1 MTRRLGTMA
10 ALCAFGAALG
20 GCAIVGKDYERPAL
34 VLPETHA
41 VELASGDARSAAN
54 TAWFELYDDPELRP
68 LIEEALDDNLDLQ
81 QAFARIEEVRARLL
95 VARSGFFPRV
105 DGSLST
111 GAQPQANSNDA
122 VFTLGLVLGW
132 EIDLFGRI
140 RRQNEAAR
148 AQLLATEASRAA
160 IVTTVVQQVAA
171 TFLTIREIQAEEAI
185 LARNIALQERA
196 LDLVELLHRQGV
208 VSDSEVQQATAQLAG
223 TRSLLPQVVQAR
235 LVSENL
241 LTVLL
246 GRYPSEIGL
255 SPFDAER
262 QARGIGAY
270 DLPLGV
276 PSALLARRPDV
287 IAAEQ
292 QLAAA
297 TAIEGVAI
305 ANRFPFPTIG
315 LGSLLG
321 RTSTELGSLFDD
333 GASSSLNSWGPEV
346 RLPILNFGRDL
357 GNVRAARAQVD
368 QALIGYRRAVQGA
381 LFDVNAAVY
390 AYRAGEAQI
399 EPLADQLAAA
409 ERTLFLQN
417 LRFRGGVV
425 NYLSVLDAQRLVLS
439 SELALARARLQ
450 RDLAFVDLYRALGG
464 GWSPEDTPDIAV
476 AAGTGEPR

>member
-1 MTRRLGTMA
+1 MIRRGQRITALG
-10 ALCAFGAALG
+10 ALAAALG
-20 GCAIVGKDYERPAL
+20 GCAIVGEDYDRPDLA
-34 VLPETHA
+34 LPETHA
-41 VELASGDARSAAN
+41 VALAPEEARTAAN

-68 LIEEALDDNLDLQ
+68 LIEEALDGNLDLQ

-95 VARSGFFPRV
+95 VARSGFFPRI
-105 DGSLST
+105 DGTLST
-111 GAQPQANSNDA
+111 GAQPQPNSNDG

-132 EIDLFGRI
+132 EVDLFGKI

-148 AQLLATEASRAA
+148 AQLLASEASRAA
-160 IVTTVVQQVAA
+160 IVTTIVQQVAA
-171 TFLTIREIQAEEAI
+171 TWLTIRELQAEEAI
-185 LARNIALQERA
+185 LARNIALQEAA
-196 LDLVELLHRQGV
+196 LELVELLHRQGV

-223 TRSLLPQVVQAR
+223 TRSLMPQVVQAR
-235 LVSENL
+235 LVAENL

-246 GRYPSEIGL
+246 GRYPSEIDL

-270 DLPLGV
+270 PLPTGV
-276 PSALLARRPDV
+276 PSDLLARRPDV

-297 TAIEGVAI
+297 TALEGVAI

-315 LGSLLG
+315 LTSLLG
-321 RTSTELGSLFDD
+321 RTSTEIGSLFDD

-357 GNVRAARAQVD
+357 GNVRVARAQLEE
-368 QALIGYRRAVQGA
+368 ALIGYRRAVQGA

-399 EPLADQLAAA
+399 EPLAAQLAAA
-409 ERTLFLQN
+409 RRTLFLQD

-425 NYLSVLDAQRLVLS
+425 SYISVLDAQRLVLS
-439 SELALARARLQ
+439 SELSLARARLQ

-464 GWSPEDTPDIAV
+464 GWSDGDLPQAERGGGALTL
-476 AAGTGEPR
+476 